1 MFCWP
6 LAARTKDIRHS
17 PAVIFMPLDVPGM
30 ICCFFSSFLSP
41 EEDWI
46 FRHPSVAEY
55 NPTSGEYCQL
65 TALIIDN
72 SLFFL
77 AKVVLEKDGTCI
89 FFFPLHLGQMLKSVK
104 LSKWDRNVW
113 LISSGSQIKERW
125 KGGWRGYFVNNFN
138 SMKYDLNHKQVLFKF
153 ITWGNVFYWNEQ
165 IKF

>member
-1 MFCWP
+1 MKPCFVGHS
-6 LAARTKDIRHS
+6 LRERRTYATLPPSASCHWMYWGWF
-17 PAVIFMPLDVPGM
+17 AV
-30 ICCFFSSFLSP
+30 SFLP

-72 SLFFL
+72 SLFWWKL
-77 AKVVLEKDGTCI
+77 LGKIMEPVI
-89 FFFPLHLGQMLKSVK
+89 FFSLHLGQMLKSVK

-113 LISSGSQIKERW
+113 LISNGSQMKERW

-138 SMKYDLNHKQVLFKF
+138 SMKYDLNHKQVF
-153 ITWGNVFYWNEQ
+153 
-165 IKF
+165 